1 MSIDVPFLMG
11 SPRTAPHPAAPVA
24 FLIHEADAAEVRAY
38 RVLRRETFVE
48 EQQLFDGHDL
58 DELDLDERTVVL
70 VARAADGTVL
80 GGVRLSPAIPLP
92 APDLGWWTGSRLVV
106 ARAARG
112 QLGIGAALVKA
123 ACAHAEARGVL
134 RFEATVQPAAERM
147 FAKLGWER
155 LGETTVAG
163 VRHARVRWPIG
174 RVQRASDQAKAHL
187 EALLD
192 PFGGWTNAHPLSLGG
207 PEYVGDDGAP
217 VPGTDVIAACDA
229 ILPAMVERDPEWAGW
244 CAILVNLNDIS
255 AMGAEAV
262 GVLDSLGARDA
273 SFARRI
279 MSGLRAATEAWGV
292 PVLGGHTQLG
302 VPASLSVTALGRTA
316 HPVRGGGARAG
327 HALTVTADL
336 SGGWRRGYDGSQWDS
351 TSGRTGAELRAL
363 GALVPTARPAAAKD
377 VSMAGLVGTV
387 GMMAEA
393 SGVGAELYVAEI
405 PRPGTAGM
413 ADWLTCFP
421 GFGMVT
427 ADAPGAGRM
436 GVVLAEGSGGA
447 AGSGPGAGV
456 NSRGGSAG
464 HPPLAVSAECGT
476 MTHQRGV
483 RLRWPDGDVTTVVDS
498 TVTGLGRA

>member
-1 MSIDVPFLMG
+1 MSVDVPFLMG
-11 SPRTAPHPAAPVA
+11 APRAAPTGVA
-24 FLIHEADAAEVRAY
+24 PAPVPYLVHEADAAEVQAY
-38 RVLRRETFVE
+38 RVLRRETFVD
-48 EQQLFDGHDL
+48 EQGLFEGHDL
-58 DELDLDERTVVL
+58 DELDLDARTVVL

-80 GGVRLSPAIPLP
+80 GGVRLAPATPDV
-92 APDLGWWTGSRLVV
+92 DLGWWTGSRLVV

-112 QLGIGAALVKA
+112 QLGIGPALVQA

-155 LGETTVAG
+155 LGEAVVAG
-163 VRHARVRWPIG
+163 VPHARLRWPIG
-174 RVQRASDQAKAHL
+174 RIQRASDSAKAHL

-192 PFGGWTNAHPLSLGG
+192 PFGGWVNAHPLSLGG
-207 PEYVGDDGAP
+207 PDYVGDDGAP

-255 AMGAEAV
+255 AMGADPV

-279 MSGLRAATEAWGV
+279 MAGLRDATEAWGV
-292 PVLGGHTQLG
+292 PILGGHTQLG
-302 VPASLSVTALGRTA
+302 VPASLSVTALGRTSA
-316 HPVRGGGARAG
+316 PVRGGGARAG
-327 HALTVTADL
+327 HAVTVTADL

-351 TSGRTGAELRAL
+351 TSGRSGAELRAL

-377 VSMAGLVGTV
+377 ISMAGLVGTI

-393 SGVGAELYVAEI
+393 SGVGAELSVADI
-405 PRPGTAGM
+405 PRPGGAGM

-427 ADAPGAGRM
+427 ADAPGSSRLPGM
-436 GVVLAEGSGGA
+436 PGVVADRSAARLAA
-447 AGSGPGAGV
+447 AAQPS
-456 NSRGGSAG
+456 
-464 HPPLAVSAECGT
+464 LAASTECGT

-483 RLRWPDGDVTTVVDS
+483 RLRWPDGELTTVVES

>member
-1 MSIDVPFLMG
+1 MSVDVPFLTG
-11 SPRTAPHPAAPVA
+11 APRAPLAGAGPVPVPY
-24 FLIHEADAAEVRAY
+24 LVHEADAAEVQAY

-48 EQQLFDGHDL
+48 EQGLFEGHDL
-58 DELDLDERTVVL
+58 DDLDLDARTVVL
-70 VARAADGTVL
+70 VARALDGTVL
-80 GGVRLSPAIPLP
+80 GGVRLAPATPDT
-92 APDLGWWTGSRLVV
+92 DLGWWTGSRLVV
-106 ARAARG
+106 ARSARG
-112 QLGIGAALVKA
+112 QLGIGPALVQA

-147 FAKLGWER
+147 FARLGWER

-163 VRHARVRWPIG
+163 VTHARLRWPIG
-174 RVQRASDQAKAHL
+174 RIQRASDAAKAHL

-192 PFGGWTNAHPLSLGG
+192 PFGGWVNAHPLSLGG
-207 PEYVGDDGAP
+207 PDYVGDDGAP

-255 AMGAEAV
+255 AMGATPV

-279 MSGLRAATEAWGV
+279 LSGLREATEAWGV

-302 VPASLSVTALGRTA
+302 VPASLSVTALGRTDS
-316 HPVRGGGARAG
+316 PVRGGGARAG
-327 HALTVTADL
+327 HAVTVTADL

-351 TSGRTGAELRAL
+351 SSGRSGQELRAL

-377 VSMAGLVGTV
+377 ISMAGLVGTI

-393 SGVGAELYVAEI
+393 SGVGAELSVADI
-405 PRPGTAGM
+405 PRPGASGM

-427 ADAPGAGRM
+427 ADAPGASRM
-436 GVVLAEGSGGA
+436 PGMPGVVAA
-447 AGSGPGAGV
+447 AGSS
-456 NSRGGSAG
+456 SRTAAAG
-464 HPPLAVSAECGT
+464 HPPLAASAECGT

-483 RLRWPDGDVTTVVDS
+483 RLRWPDGELTTVVES